1 MRIQK
6 NYQSIKIQLGMK
18 SDMEAKLLCVVQHEI
33 VYEAELFN
41 RLNPE
46 AKPREFNLLN
56 NEAE

>member
-1 MRIQK
+1 MSLFAYYRD
-6 NYQSIKIQLGMK
+6 NHRAGGVY
-18 SDMEAKLLCVVQHEI
+18 HEI

-41 RLNPE
+41 ILNPE